1 MNSLFERP
9 FTFDR
14 VTRIVFS
21 IVIIG
26 VLLYLITVLR
36 NALLPFLIAWLLA
49 YMMQPFVKF
58 FQYKLKLKSRILA
71 IVAVIISASLIIGI
85 AAALVVPSVAQEA
98 ERTLN
103 LMRTHNPGEG
113 HVPLI
118 PASWIEYLE
127 NNVDINQL
135 MELLSRENIQNA
147 IKQLAPKVWNILS
160 NTFSILFSITIIFVI
175 LLYFI
180 FILLDYEKI
189 ANGWINL
196 IPARIRPF
204 AKGLADDVEQSM
216 NRYFRG
222 QSLIALCVGVL
233 LSIGFKIV
241 GFPLAVTLG
250 LFIGVLNLIPYL
262 QAIGLIPMVILSL
275 LKSAET
281 GQNFWIIFGSGLL
294 ILGIVQCIQDLYLTP
309 RIMGKAMG
317 LNPAIILLS
326 LSIWGTLLG
335 FIGLIICITC
345 SRRSVCL
352 IISVL
357 SCWKRTLSLLPLLIF
372 NRRKRKKSN
381 FFQKNSSSYCKF
393 KNKPYLCT
401 RNTEVKHTA
410 IQSMHRMI
418 R

>member
-14 VTRIVFS
+14 VARIVFS

-26 VLLYLITVLR
+26 SILYLIAVLR

-49 YMMQPFVKF
+49 YLMQPFVKF

-71 IVAVIISASLIIGI
+71 IMAVIISASLIIGL
-85 AAALVVPSVAQEA
+85 AATLIVPSIAQEA
-98 ERTLN
+98 DKTLS
-103 LMRTHNPGEG
+103 LMRTHNPTEG
-113 HVPLI
+113 HI
-118 PASWIEYLE
+118 PFIPQSWVEYLE
-127 NNVDINQL
+127 TNVDINQL

-196 IPARIRPF
+196 IPVRIRPF
-204 AKGLADDVEQSM
+204 VKGVADDVEQSM

-233 LSIGFKIV
+233 LAIGFKIV
-241 GFPLAVTLG
+241 GFPLGVTLG

-262 QAIGLIPMVILSL
+262 QAIGIIPMVILSL

-281 GQNFWIIFGSGLL
+281 GDNFWIILGSGILV
-294 ILGIVQCIQDLYLTP
+294 LGIVQCIQDLYLTP

-335 FIGLIICITC
+335 FIGLIIA
-345 SRRSVCL
+345 
-352 IISVL
+352 
-357 SCWKRTLSLLPLLIF
+357 LPLTTLCLSYY
-372 NRRKRKKSN
+372 KRFILMEDNDVPPAPTDIQENKK
-381 FFQKNSSSYCKF
+381 
-393 KNKPYLCT
+393 
-401 RNTEVKHTA
+401 E
-410 IQSMHRMI
+410 
-418 R
+418 

>member
-335 FIGLIICITC
+335 FIGLIIA
-345 SRRSVCL
+345 
-352 IISVL
+352 
-357 SCWKRTLSLLPLLIF
+357 LPLTTLCLSYY
-372 NRRKRKKSN
+372 KRFILLEEDIIAPPPADIQTEKK
-381 FFQKNSSSYCKF
+381 KEK
-393 KNKPYLCT
+393 
-401 RNTEVKHTA
+401 
-410 IQSMHRMI
+410 
-418 R
+418 